1 MLKYFIIKITIAN
14 FAQNFANL
22 AVKPIHFTM
31 KQMIKV
37 PFSEK
42 LNFILILLFY
52 FGMPFFLLITFGFDY
67 KNKILWFILINLF
80 LLGIYSLYKI
90 FQNFKSVFISCTLSR
105 EEKLL
110 IINSFAEDK
119 YFKIL
124 ANFDNT
130 IIKIHYQKYILG
142 LDYEIHFYLDEQH
155 IEFNAF
161 CKRQGII
168 DFGIRKKLIQHLK
181 SKIEIRCKNN
191 TILL

>member
-1 MLKYFIIKITIAN
+1 MN

-42 LNFILILLFY
+42 LNSILILLFY

-142 LDYEIHFYLDEQH
+142 LDYEIYFYLDEQH

-181 SKIEIRCKNN
+181 SKIELKCKNN
-191 TILL
+191 TISQ

>member
-1 MLKYFIIKITIAN
+1 MLKCFEKKIAIAN
-14 FAQNFANL
+14 FAKNFANL
-22 AVKPIHFTM
+22 AVKPIYFTM

-42 LNFILILLFY
+42 LNFILILLFF

-67 KNKILWFILINLF
+67 KHKILWFILIGLL
-80 LLGIYSLYKI
+80 LLGCFSLYKI
-90 FQNFKSVFISCTLSR
+90 FQNFKSVFISCTLPR

-130 IIKIHYQKYILG
+130 IIKIHYQKFILG

-181 SKIEIRCKNN
+181 SKIESRCK
-191 TILL
+191 TF